1 MKSSK
6 TKKKKPRN
14 KSARVHNSCA
24 QSVII
29 GSDLTRPIPYACH
42 LRALFSAFSRSFFD
56 FCDNSNFSR
65 RLFQFLTVL
74 SFSSLTNYCSP
85 AESRA
90 SRGAAQKLRIRVDA
104 QPETA
109 RYPTHNIPSQLSN
122 PALSFICCK
131 AFLDNPLK

>member
-1 MKSSK
+1 MKTSKSKKSHETSRREYTIPARKVSS
-6 TKKKKPRN
+6 
-14 KSARVHNSCA
+14 SALILRAIS
-24 QSVII
+24 
-29 GSDLTRPIPYACH
+29 YACH
-42 LRALFSAFSRSFFD
+42 LRFVFRFSRSFFD

-65 RLFQFLTVL
+65 RLFQFLIGFIV
-74 SFSSLTNYCSP
+74 FKPNYCSP